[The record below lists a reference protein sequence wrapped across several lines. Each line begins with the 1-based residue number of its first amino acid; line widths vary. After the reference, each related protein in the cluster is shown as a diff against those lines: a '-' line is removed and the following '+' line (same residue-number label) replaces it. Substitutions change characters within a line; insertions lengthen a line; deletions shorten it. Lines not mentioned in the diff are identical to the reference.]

1 MSAYADWERANGR
14 YLADR
19 LTALR
24 QRLERLARADTGE
37 ARNPAAGVAAPPA
50 ATSSWL
56 GRVFKRD
63 VRSQAPLAVAAPAS
77 AASPA
82 APIAAAADVPATNA
96 PATNASAAAA
106 GDTEPTPALTL
117 LAVRLGL
124 SAFECDVLLL
134 CAAMELDTRFPQLCA
149 QAQHDATKP
158 YPTFALA
165 MALFDEA
172 AWDAMSPERP
182 LRYWRLIDIAAGATQ
197 PLVGSALRADERIV
211 SYLKG
216 ANYLDE
222 RVAPLLAALPDHAGE
237 LPPSQRAMTDAVV
250 ERLQAA
256 DAGAAPIVQLLGADA
271 ASKQRVAGE
280 VAGSLGLRTYRIG
293 AEAIPAALADQETLL
308 RLWQRECALLPL
320 ALYVDAVDT
329 ERLGAAGAA
338 LQRALVRFGGLVFLD
353 VREPWPLD
361 RATLPIDIAKPT
373 PAEQRALWIEA
384 LGEGH
389 ADAANR
395 PAVHFDFDATA
406 IRTCAAAALAL
417 AQGDAEKLPGL
428 VWAQCI
434 AGARP
439 VLDQLAQPVEAK
451 ARWDDLEL
459 PGPEKTLL
467 RQIAD
472 QVENR
477 GTVYDD
483 WGFRERMNR
492 GLGISVLFS
501 GESGTGKTMAAEVI
515 ANELGLLLYRIDLS
529 AVVNKYIGETEKN
542 LRRLFDAAEGGGA
555 ILLFDEADAL
565 FGKRGEVKD
574 SHDRYSNIEVN
585 YLLQRMEAFRGLA
598 ILATNMKSA
607 LDQAF
612 LRRLRFIVRFP
623 FPGPGEREAIWRRAL
638 PAAVATTA
646 IDYPRLARFNLT
658 GASIHSIALNAAFL
672 AARAGSPLGM
682 PMLLDAARG
691 EFRKLEKPVNEG
703 DFRWLGSAED
713 VA

>member
-1 MSAYADWERANGR
+1 MSAYEQWQAANNR
-14 YLADR
+14 YLAAQLASLRDR
-19 LTALR
+19 MG
-24 QRLERLARADTGE
+24 RLAGADT
-37 ARNPAAGVAAPPA
+37 AVVQTAPAAEVSATPPRDSRLRRLFRRDA
-50 ATSSWL
+50 HAYDTPSSTP
-56 GRVFKRD
+56 
-63 VRSQAPLAVAAPAS
+63 SPAVSSAPAVHEAIS
-77 AASPA
+77 DDAE
-82 APIAAAADVPATNA
+82 V
-96 PATNASAAAA
+96 
-106 GDTEPTPALTL
+106 TPALVV
-117 LAVRLGL
+117 LAQRLGL
-124 SAFECDVLLL
+124 SDFERDLLLL
-134 CAAMELDTRFPQLCA
+134 CAAMELDTRIALLCA
-149 QAQHDATKP
+149 RAQHDASKP

-165 MALFDEA
+165 MALFDQP

-182 LRYWRLIDIAAGATQ
+182 LRYWRLIEISQLSAQ

-216 ANYLDE
+216 ANYLDD
-222 RVAPLLAALPDHAGE
+222 RVAPLLNPLPDQPVG
-237 LPPSQRAMTDAVV
+237 LPASQGA
-250 ERLQAA
+250 AA
-256 DAGAAPIVQLLGADA
+256 DTILRRLHAAPASAVPIVQLLGADA
-271 ASKQRVAGE
+271 PSKQLVAAH
-280 VAGSLGLRTYRIG
+280 VAAALDVRIYRIG
-293 AEAIPAALADQETLL
+293 ADGIPGVLADQETLL

-320 ALYVDAVDT
+320 ALYIDALDT
-329 ERLGAAGAA
+329 DRLGAAGVA
-338 LQRALVRFGGLVFLD
+338 LQRALARFGGLVFLD
-353 VREPWPLD
+353 VREPWPGLD

-373 PAEQRALWIEA
+373 PAEQRQLWLDAI
-384 LGEGH
+384 GEEH
-389 ADAANR
+389 AQAASR
-395 PAVHFDFDATA
+395 PAVHFDFDATT
-406 IRTCAAAALAL
+406 IRNAAGATLAL
-417 AQGDAEKLPGL
+417 ARDDPAQLPAL
-428 VWAQCI
+428 LWAQCL
-434 AGARP
+434 ACARP

-459 PGPEKTLL
+459 PAAEKSLL

-472 QVENR
+472 QVEHR

-483 WGFRERMNR
+483 WGFRAQMNR

-607 LDQAF
+607 LDHAF

-623 FPGPGEREAIWRRAL
+623 FPGVVEREAIWRKAL
-638 PAAVATTA
+638 PAA
-646 IDYPRLARFNLT
+646 IDTGVIDFARLARFNLT

-672 AARAGSPLGM
+672 AARARMPLGM
-682 PMLLDAARG
+682 PMLLDAARC
-691 EFRKLEKPVNEG
+691 EFRKLEKPVNET
-703 DFRWLGSAED
+703 DFRWLERAENGT
-713 VA
+713 